1 MRYTLMVNVRIYI
14 VIIDVDHKVYHY
26 QKGVFVIV
34 QATYVSQKITYF
46 LDKLNFTGT
55 F

>member
-34 QATYVSQKITYF
+34 QATCFSENNILFRQA
-46 LDKLNFTGT
+46 
-55 F
+55 

>member
-14 VIIDVDHKVYHY
+14 VIIDVDHKIYHY
-26 QKGVFVIV
+26 QKGVFEIV
-34 QATYVSQKITYF
+34 LIRYSWQIKYF
-46 LDKLNFTGT
+46 LDKLSFIKT

>member
-14 VIIDVDHKVYHY
+14 VIIDVDHKIYHY
-26 QKGVFVIV
+26 QKGVFEIV
-34 QATYVSQKITYF
+34 QANYF
-46 LDKLNFTGT
+46 LDKLSLIKT

>member
-34 QATYVSQKITYF
+34 QATLIRY
-46 LDKLNFTGT
+46 T
-55 F
+55 FKTSLTLQEHFK